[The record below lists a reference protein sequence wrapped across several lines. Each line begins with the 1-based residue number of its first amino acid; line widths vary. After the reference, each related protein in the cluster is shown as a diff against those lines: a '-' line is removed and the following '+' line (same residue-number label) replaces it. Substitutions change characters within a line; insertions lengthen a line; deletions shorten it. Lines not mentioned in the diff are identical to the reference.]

1 MNKNSKDSI
10 AHQQPTY
17 QVYRGLQKPL
27 VFKSFKGRYIYWG
40 LGSILIGLL
49 TAMVVSS
56 TANILAGIISM
67 TVILGIGLG
76 TTAFYQQRGTKS
88 NFQGIA
94 LIPNNPY
101 MNRTNPQ
108 A

>member
-1 MNKNSKDSI
+1 MTND
-10 AHQQPTY
+10 QPTY

-56 TANILAGIISM
+56 IANILAGIISM
-67 TVILGIGLG
+67 ILILGVGLA
-76 TTAFYQQRGTKS
+76 TTAYYQQRGTKS

-94 LIPNNPY
+94 LFPNNSCI
-101 MNRTNPQ
+101 NRTNLQ
-108 A
+108 V